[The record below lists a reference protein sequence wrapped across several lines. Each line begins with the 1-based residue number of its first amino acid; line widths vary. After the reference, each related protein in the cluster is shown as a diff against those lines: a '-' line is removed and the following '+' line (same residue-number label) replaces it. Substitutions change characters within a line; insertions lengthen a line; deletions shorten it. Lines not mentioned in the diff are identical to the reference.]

1 MGDRSLLRDIINTQ
15 LLRGIDQQ
23 LDNGLS
29 PVGSVTQQTQVRKW
43 LLRASQLAFFLAE
56 LVGEFDQQLAI
67 TVSLVLGESED
78 TGDVIIVGRFLL
90 FREISNNMATM

>member
-1 MGDRSLLRDIINTQ
+1 MGDRCLLRNVVDAQ
-15 LLRGIDQQ
+15 LLRSVHQQ

-56 LVGEFDQQLAI
+56 LVREFDQEFPVA
-67 TVSLVLGESED
+67 VSLVWGESKN
-78 TGDVIIVGRFLL
+78 TGNVVIVGGFLL

>member
-1 MGDRSLLRDIINTQ
+1 MGDRCLLRNVVDAQ
-15 LLRGIDQQ
+15 LLRSVHQQ

-56 LVGEFDQQLAI
+56 LVREFDQEFPVA
-67 TVSLVLGESED
+67 VSLVLGESKN
-78 TGDVIIVGRFLL
+78 TGNVVIVGGFLL

>member
-1 MGDRSLLRDIINTQ
+1 MGDRCLLRNVVDAQ
-15 LLRGIDQQ
+15 LLRSVHQQ

-56 LVGEFDQQLAI
+56 LVREFDQEFPVA
-67 TVSLVLGESED
+67 VSLVLGESKN
-78 TGDVIIVGRFLL
+78 TGNVVIVGGFLL
-90 FREISNNMATM
+90 FRKISNNMATM